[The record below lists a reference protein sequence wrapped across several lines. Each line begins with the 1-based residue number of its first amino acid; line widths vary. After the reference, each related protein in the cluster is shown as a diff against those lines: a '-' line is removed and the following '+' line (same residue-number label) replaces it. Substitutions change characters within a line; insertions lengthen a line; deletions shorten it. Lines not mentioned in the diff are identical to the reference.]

1 VSKLQPAVP
10 GYPPSG
16 AGGPEAQ
23 MARARALGFRLAQTQ
38 ICLKKLV
45 DPGHKH
51 SGGGLSRHGCP
62 FQLRLDH
69 PRLWRSATGELFATA
84 EPHQL
89 DLEGLAWLLT
99 ASRDLG
105 LAVTLDGRSMYD
117 PGHTFTVL
125 ITRQGSE
132 VSLEKLGAGSVA

>member
-1 VSKLQPAVP
+1 VSKLQPTMP
-10 GYPPSG
+10 DYPPSCE
-16 AGGPEAQ
+16 GGPEAET
-23 MARARALGFRLAQTQ
+23 ARARALGFRLIQTR

-45 DPGHKH
+45 DPGHRH
-51 SGGGLSRHGCP
+51 SGGGVSTHGCP

-69 PRLWRSATGELFATA
+69 PRLWRSTAGELFATA
-84 EPHQL
+84 EPYQL

-105 LAVTLDGRSMYD
+105 LAVTLDGRSMYN

-125 ITRQGSE
+125 ITRQDSE
-132 VSLEKLGAGSVA
+132 VSLENLA